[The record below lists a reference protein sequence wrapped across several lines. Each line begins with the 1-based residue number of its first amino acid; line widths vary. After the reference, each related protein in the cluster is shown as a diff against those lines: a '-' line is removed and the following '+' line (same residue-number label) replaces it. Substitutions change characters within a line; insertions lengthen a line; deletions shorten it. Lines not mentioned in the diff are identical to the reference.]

1 MKRAIDVS
9 RKLFFITLF
18 TLILIILLESESLHN
33 LRRSVVSIV
42 PFLNGKREL
51 LSNILLGIFASVF
64 CMCIGEVLNLK
75 HVKKDLEREIRQVFD
90 EIWIALSFNNVDRK
104 ERYMGN
110 AKIILQYQ
118 DKIRNLYAEYT
129 AKKSYEHYVIYYLQ
143 MLLTFYKSLY
153 ESVYMKNS
161 NINLFR
167 DYCDKLLKSIN
178 DNMKN
183 LYSLSADNEEVM
195 KIKKEFEENV
205 NKMTK
210 YIEDGNKIRDG
221 YIEQIKKIE
230 SSLEKLYSIQIKSR
244 GIPE

>member
-1 MKRAIDVS
+1 M
-9 RKLFFITLF
+9 
-18 TLILIILLESESLHN
+18 
-33 LRRSVVSIV
+33 
-42 PFLNGKREL
+42 
-51 LSNILLGIFASVF
+51 
-64 CMCIGEVLNLK
+64 
-75 HVKKDLEREIRQVFD
+75 
-90 EIWIALSFNNVDRK
+90 
-104 ERYMGN
+104 
-110 AKIILQYQ
+110 
-118 DKIRNLYAEYT
+118 
-129 AKKSYEHYVIYYLQ
+129 IYYLQ

-167 DYCDKLLKSIN
+167 HYCDKLLKSIN
-178 DNMKN
+178 DNTKN